1 MDPRLTKYAISILTN
16 TNFGIV
22 FSTILFVIST
32 IFLTYLTR
40 TIPEIVSEYDQEIP
54 DLFTKLPILRT
65 FYRQARIQD
74 FLPVGGRSGLTVNN
88 DFFFR
93 CFISP
98 QLILQFYGYFKE
110 TIISQGFRGGPTF
123 SRGGGGGRGC
133 PNTNFYRNPL
143 TCDFLEGSGRL
154 SPPLDPHMTHLC
166 TKISVVRLW
175 KFCVGN
181 SHEV

>member
-1 MDPRLTKYAISILTN
+1 M
-16 TNFGIV
+16 
-22 FSTILFVIST
+22 IST

-54 DLFTKLPILRT
+54 DPFTKLPILRT
-65 FYRQARIQD
+65 FYRQALIQD
-74 FLPVGGRSGLTVNN
+74 FLPGEGGGPGLTVNN
-88 DFFFR
+88 DFFSF
-93 CFISP
+93 FFFSP

-123 SRGGGGGRGC
+123 SRGGGGGG
-133 PNTNFYRNPL
+133 PNTYSIETHL
-143 TCDFLEGSGRL
+143 TCDFPEGSGRL

-175 KFCVGN
+175 KFCMGN

>member
-1 MDPRLTKYAISILTN
+1 M
-16 TNFGIV
+16 
-22 FSTILFVIST
+22 IST

-40 TIPEIVSEYDQEIP
+40 TIPEIVSEYQEIP
-54 DLFTKLPILRT
+54 DLFTKLPNLRT

-74 FLPVGGRSGLTVNN
+74 FLPGEGGSRP
-88 DFFFR
+88 DCQQRFFFVV
-93 CFISP
+93 FFSP

-110 TIISQGFRGGPTF
+110 TMISQGFRGGPTF
-123 SRGGGGGRGC
+123 SSGGGGG
-133 PNTNFYRNPL
+133 PNTNSIETHL
-143 TCDFLEGSGRL
+143 TCDFPEGSGRL

-175 KFCVGN
+175 KCCMGN